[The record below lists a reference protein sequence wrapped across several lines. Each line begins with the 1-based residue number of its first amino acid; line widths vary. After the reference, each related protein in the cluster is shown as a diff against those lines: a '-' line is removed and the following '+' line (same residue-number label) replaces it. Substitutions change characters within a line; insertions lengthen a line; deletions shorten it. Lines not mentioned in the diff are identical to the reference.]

1 MTNQGNE
8 HDTPATT
15 TDAHPVAPDVDT
27 WKLGEVEFNSRV
39 ILGSA
44 RYPSTQAMLDALA
57 ASGTEL
63 VTMAIRRVDL
73 RSHEGENLYELLTDH
88 GYRVLPN
95 TAGCF
100 TAREAVLTAE
110 LAREA
115 LSTNLLKLEV
125 IADEETLLPDPIET
139 VAAAAELVQRG
150 FAVLPYTNDDPVLAR
165 RLEDVGC
172 VAVMPLAAP
181 IGSGLGIRNPHNFEL
196 IRSLVSIPVIVDA
209 GIGTASDI
217 TLAFELGCDAV
228 LLNTAVA
235 QARDPVRMA
244 RAVRHAAVAGR
255 EALLA
260 GRMPKR
266 FYADPSS
273 PMEGRIGAQNAA
285 WP

>member
-1 MTNQGNE
+1 MTE
-8 HDTPATT
+8 RPDDPRAPATST
-15 TDAHPVAPDVDT
+15 PEGDT
-27 WKLGEVEFNSRV
+27 WRIGDLELDSRV

-44 RYPSTQAMLDALA
+44 RYPSTQVMLDSLEA
-57 ASGTEL
+57 AQARL
-63 VTMAIRRVDL
+63 VTMAIRRVDP
-73 RSHEGENLYELLTDH
+73 RSRDGENLYELLTDR
-88 GYRVLPN
+88 GYQVLPN

-100 TAREAVLTAE
+100 TAHEAILTAE

-115 LSTNLLKLEV
+115 LGTSLLKLEV
-125 IADEETLLPDPIET
+125 IADEETLLPDPVET
-139 VAAAAELVQRG
+139 IAAAAELVQRG
-150 FAVLPYTNDDPVLAR
+150 FQVLPYTNDDPITAR
-165 RLEDVGC
+165 KLEDAGC

-196 IRSLVSIPVIVDA
+196 IRALVSIPVIVDA
-209 GIGTASDI
+209 GIGTASDVA
-217 TLAFELGCDAV
+217 LSFEMGCDAV

-244 RAVRHAAVAGR
+244 RAVRHAAIAGR
-255 EALLA
+255 EAYLA